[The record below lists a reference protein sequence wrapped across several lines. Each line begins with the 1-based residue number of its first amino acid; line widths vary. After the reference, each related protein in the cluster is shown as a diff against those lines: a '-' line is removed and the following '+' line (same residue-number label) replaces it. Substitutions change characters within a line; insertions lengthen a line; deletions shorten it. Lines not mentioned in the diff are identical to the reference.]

1 MSTNNQHDDANNETY
16 FINNVNRA
24 GETKTE
30 DIAQI
35 ASKVFE
41 DLKSKHP
48 EAFKIFSTENLFFKS
63 LAAVVEENEEKKDKK
78 CDEVFAEYLH
88 YVSKICNETFFKE
101 VVKFV
106 ILFRENVNIVNK
118 NPKFSE
124 ENTAEDAPDSSNEFI
139 LEFLCIDS
147 GNKFSVK
154 KEESIE
160 LTQNLCSWMFR
171 NNYSHSK
178 LALC

>member
-1 MSTNNQHDDANNETY
+1 M
-16 FINNVNRA
+16 NRA
-24 GETKTE
+24 GVTE
-30 DIAQI
+30 RDDIVRI
-35 ASKVFE
+35 ANQVLE
-41 DLKSKHP
+41 ELKSKHQ
-48 EAFKIFSTENLFFKS
+48 ETFKNHTTENLFFKF
-63 LAAVVEENEEKKDKK
+63 LASGEFDEEKKDKR

-88 YVSKICNETFFKE
+88 AVSKICKETFFKE

-106 ILFRENVNIVNK
+106 ILFRENVNTVNK
-118 NPKFSE
+118 NIKFTE

-147 GNKFSVK
+147 GNKYSVK

>member
-1 MSTNNQHDDANNETY
+1 MSTNNQHDDASNETY
-16 FINNVNRA
+16 FTNNVNRA

-30 DIAQI
+30 EIAQI
-35 ASKVFE
+35 ASKVLE
-41 DLKSKHP
+41 DLKTKHT
-48 EAFKIFSTENLFFKS
+48 EVFKNFSNENLFLTS
-63 LAAVVEENEEKKDKK
+63 LASVVENDEKKDKK

-88 YVSKICNETFFKE
+88 YVSKICNETFFKD

-118 NPKFSE
+118 NQKFSE

>member
-1 MSTNNQHDDANNETY
+1 M
-16 FINNVNRA
+16 NRA
-24 GETKTE
+24 GVTE
-30 DIAQI
+30 RDDIVRI
-35 ASKVFE
+35 ANQVLE
-41 DLKSKHP
+41 ELKSKHQ
-48 EAFKIFSTENLFFKS
+48 ETFKNHTTENLFFKS
-63 LAAVVEENEEKKDKK
+63 LALGEFDEEKKDKR

-88 YVSKICNETFFKE
+88 AVSKICKETFFKE

-106 ILFRENVNIVNK
+106 ILFRENVNTVNK
-118 NPKFSE
+118 NIKFTE

-147 GNKFSVK
+147 GNKYSVK